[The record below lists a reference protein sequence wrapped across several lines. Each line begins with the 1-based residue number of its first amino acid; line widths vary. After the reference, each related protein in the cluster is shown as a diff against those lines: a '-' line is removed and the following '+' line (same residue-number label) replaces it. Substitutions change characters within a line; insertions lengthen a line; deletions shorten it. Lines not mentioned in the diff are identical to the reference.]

1 MNFDFSPANSS
12 TNTTRNLSNAA
23 ALMDISNTLNI
34 TSADSTMTGTEAKKM
49 AALARFK
56 AMEADIT
63 PRTAIN
69 QFVEANQS
77 EAQTPALFF
86 STGEITESRRS
97 SKRRR
102 VGDKTSVS
110 VVSMEET
117 NLNEDIAGNL
127 SSDTS
132 DTTETSRTLRRSA
145 RGRGKTS
152 LGVTMEDVDPDRDIT
167 KPTNMSATVNMTD
180 MHLTDDSLD
189 ETMHN
194 LRNKKRGREKKT
206 YFTADDF
213 NITVATKA
221 NKSQAVTDVP
231 VNNTLQLDKSD
242 NESMILQEKM
252 SKRRKMLE
260 RKKARHQ
267 AASNWDFSGIEPPS
281 PQQKSEDVISQLA
294 PEKMKSL
301 SETTAEKR
309 SDNEE
314 SALEFSSFEETHVSK
329 RKSTIKTIH
338 ITEGEFSDI
347 TTTSNKD
354 ISKAHETTTLPIDS
368 DMNSPDDDNSS
379 TSTLNANSNGGLTQ
393 DRNTDDDVDDIDR
406 EVSFTRK
413 DGIQNVE
420 NVAKNDGSDLD
431 ALQSTQE
438 GTPIKSSS
446 RRKKIAIGTVDFE
459 DITTTNDQEAVGST
473 HASPVNSLFPP
484 ITNTPSPGSRKLTNM
499 QKSAHSNTESEETIE
514 NISRFVN
521 NESSNIKNRRKS
533 VFQSGLP
540 QGPDDNTMVLEQTR
554 VFRPEVESTRL
565 TNLSEISRTI
575 NNTVTSALGVASP
588 EVTDTAAKPGRD
600 TSTPYDFNKSTRE
613 GLRGRGLSKT
623 AAVLA
628 TIPSED
634 RAEERASKTVT
645 DVIDPQLPTPQIMEV
660 IRDARKSGMRSMRL
674 SVYDKTRDHPEDGKD
689 GGTQTSPEVFLLP
702 EEIPV
707 NHEAGCQV
715 TPSLDAE
722 NHRPKVL
729 GDVSLPVGH
738 TTISQQQLSS
748 RNATFNG
755 FSVSNEESRERAD
768 KRRSEVN
775 EIINSLTNLSGAR
788 EQSDNLMNS
797 LTEEVNID
805 LKENEGDLENIEAE
819 LDITASGRRN
829 PSPVIERRSEVDI
842 NASAVS
848 VAENGNEVEDEE
860 DVQINRTEARVI
872 NDLGEDEI
880 EQADEYDQDDEGNG
894 DRDQS
899 LDYLRLPDASQ
910 VKSIPS
916 SQERKEMRQAT
927 LSKYLGVNDATSL
940 SPLTTPQVSP
950 KKTKEQMPKAKP
962 TKRLKAKDTSLIP
975 AKNIKFEYQRFS
987 RYKVKPDAEKT
998 LVSASNEFLNR
1009 AMKRMS
1015 VFAAERGAVKIHM
1028 CDIKR
1033 MMVECGFVKPAEEDP
1048 TGREFTCELREIAR
1062 DSQIKELIPMN
1073 KGLGNIYPPRDLWD
1087 IKGGKKSKN
1096 VAPVPS
1102 ASSVGG
1108 GKKVKAD
1115 KVRRFK
1121 VSCDE
1126 Y

>member
-1 MNFDFSPANSS
+1 
-12 TNTTRNLSNAA
+12 
-23 ALMDISNTLNI
+23 MDISNTLNV

-86 STGEITESRRS
+86 STEEVTESRRS

-127 SSDTS
+127 SSDIS

-145 RGRGKTS
+145 RGRGKNS

-180 MHLTDDSLD
+180 MQLTDDSLD

-194 LRNKKRGREKKT
+194 LRNKRGREKKT

-213 NITVATKA
+213 NITVATTKA
-221 NKSQAVTDVP
+221 NKSQAVKDVT

-252 SKRRKMLE
+252 SKRRQMLE
-260 RKKARHQ
+260 RKKARQQ
-267 AASNWDFSGIEPPS
+267 AATKWDFSGIEPPS
-281 PQQKSEDVISQLA
+281 PKQKSEDVVSKLS
-294 PEKMKSL
+294 PEIMKSL
-301 SETTAEKR
+301 NETTAEKQA
-309 SDNEE
+309 DNEK

-329 RKSTIKTIH
+329 RKSAIKSIH

-354 ISKAHETTTLPIDS
+354 NSKAPETTTLPLES
-368 DMNSPDDDNSS
+368 DVNSPDDDNSS
-379 TSTLNANSNGGLTQ
+379 TSTLNANSIGGLTQ
-393 DRNTDDDVDDIDR
+393 DRNTDDGDIDR

-413 DGIQNVE
+413 DDKKNVE
-420 NVAKNDGSDLD
+420 NVDENNGSDLD
-431 ALQSTQE
+431 TLQSTQE
-438 GTPIKSSS
+438 GTPVKSSS
-446 RRKKIAIGTVDFE
+446 RRKKVAIDAVDFE
-459 DITTTNDQEAVGST
+459 DITATNAQEAECST
-473 HASPVNSLFPP
+473 HTSPVKSLFPP
-484 ITNTPSPGSRKLTNM
+484 ITNTPSPGSRKFTNM
-499 QKSAHSNTESEETIE
+499 QKSAQSNTELEETIE

-521 NESSNIKNRRKS
+521 KESSNIKNRRKS

-565 TNLSEISRTI
+565 TNLSEMSRTI

-588 EVTDTAAKPGRD
+588 EVTDTGAKPGRD

-628 TIPSED
+628 TIPSDD

-689 GGTQTSPEVFLLP
+689 GGTQTSPQVFLIP

-707 NHEAGCQV
+707 NHEAECQV
-715 TPSLDAE
+715 TPGLDAE
-722 NHRPKVL
+722 NHRPKAL
-729 GDVSLPVGH
+729 GDLSLPVGH

-748 RNATFNG
+748 RNATVAG
-755 FSVSNEESRERAD
+755 FSVSNDESHERAD

-775 EIINSLTNLSGAR
+775 EIINSLTNLPGAR
-788 EQSDNLMNS
+788 EKSDNLMNS

-805 LKENEGDLENIEAE
+805 LKENEEDLENIEKE

-829 PSPVIERRSEVDI
+829 PSPVIERRNEVDI
-842 NASAVS
+842 NASSVS

-860 DVQINRTEARVI
+860 EDVQTNRTTESRVI
-872 NDLGEDEI
+872 NDVGEDEI
-880 EQADEYDQDDEGNG
+880 EQADEYDQDDAGNG

-910 VKSIPS
+910 VKSVPN

-927 LSKYLGVNDATSL
+927 LSKYLSLNDATSL
-940 SPLTTPQVSP
+940 SPLNTPQVSP
-950 KKTKEQMPKAKP
+950 KKTKDQMPKAKA
-962 TKRLKAKDTSLIP
+962 TKRLKAKETSLIP

-998 LVSASNEFLNR
+998 LVEASNEFLNR

-1015 VFAAERGAVKIHM
+1015 VFAEERGAVKIHM

-1073 KGLGNIYPPRDLWD
+1073 KGVGGVYPPRDLWD
-1087 IKGGKKSKN
+1087 IKGGKKSKK

-1121 VSCDE
+1121 VSGDW
-1126 Y
+1126 

>member
-1 MNFDFSPANSS
+1 MNFDLSPANSS

-56 AMEADIT
+56 SMEADIT

-86 STGEITESRRS
+86 STEEVTESRRS

-117 NLNEDIAGNL
+117 NLNEDITGNL
-127 SSDTS
+127 SSDIS
-132 DTTETSRTLRRSA
+132 DTTETFRTLRRSA
-145 RGRGKTS
+145 RGRVKNS

-180 MHLTDDSLD
+180 MQLTDDSLD

-213 NITVATKA
+213 NITVATTQA

-252 SKRRKMLE
+252 SKRRQMLE
-260 RKKARHQ
+260 RKKARQQ
-267 AASNWDFSGIEPPS
+267 AATNWDFSGIEPPS
-281 PQQKSEDVISQLA
+281 PKQKSEDVISQLS
-294 PEKMKSL
+294 PEKIKSL
-301 SETTAEKR
+301 NETTAKKR
-309 SDNEE
+309 SEK

-329 RKSTIKTIH
+329 RKSTNKTIH

-354 ISKAHETTTLPIDS
+354 ISKPLETTTLPLDS
-368 DMNSPDDDNSS
+368 DVNSPDDDNSS

-393 DRNTDDDVDDIDR
+393 DRNTDNDDIDR

-413 DGIQNVE
+413 NGIKNIGKVAE
-420 NVAKNDGSDLD
+420 NNGSDLD
-431 ALQSTQE
+431 TLQSTQE
-438 GTPIKSSS
+438 GTPVKSSS
-446 RRKKIAIGTVDFE
+446 RRKKIVIDTVDFE
-459 DITTTNDQEAVGST
+459 DITTSNDHEAEGST
-473 HASPVNSLFPP
+473 HASPVKSLFPP
-484 ITNTPSPGSRKLTNM
+484 ITNTPSPGSRKLTNV
-499 QKSAHSNTESEETIE
+499 QKSAQSNNESEETIE

-521 NESSNIKNRRKS
+521 KESSNIKNRRKS

-575 NNTVTSALGVASP
+575 NNTVSSALGVASP
-588 EVTDTAAKPGRD
+588 EVTDTGAKPGRD
-600 TSTPYDFNKSTRE
+600 TSTPYDFNKSSRE

-634 RAEERASKTVT
+634 RAEEMASKTVT

-715 TPSLDAE
+715 TPGLDAE

-729 GDVSLPVGH
+729 GDLSLPVGH

-748 RNATFNG
+748 RNATVAG
-755 FSVSNEESRERAD
+755 FSVSNDESHERAD

-775 EIINSLTNLSGAR
+775 EIINSLTNLSGAM

-805 LKENEGDLENIEAE
+805 LKENEEDLENIEEE

-829 PSPVIERRSEVDI
+829 PSPVIERRNEVDI
-842 NASAVS
+842 NVSAVS
-848 VAENGNEVEDEE
+848 VAENGNEVEEE
-860 DVQINRTEARVI
+860 DVLINRSESRVI
-872 NDLGEDEI
+872 NDVREDEI
-880 EQADEYDQDDEGNG
+880 EQSDEYDQDDEGNG

-940 SPLTTPQVSP
+940 SPLNTPQVSP
-950 KKTKEQMPKAKP
+950 NKTKEQMPKVKA
-962 TKRLKAKDTSLIP
+962 TKRLKAKETSLIP

-998 LVSASNEFLNR
+998 LVGASNEFLNK

-1073 KGLGNIYPPRDLWD
+1073 KGVGKIYPPRDLWD
-1087 IKGGKKSKN
+1087 IKGGKKSKI
-1096 VAPVPS
+1096 VTPVPS

-1121 VSCDE
+1121 VSCDCDKQ
-1126 Y
+1126 